1 MYQTHLSITTPPDD
15 AVIWRYMNLEKVLT
29 LLCTQSLFLCRLDQ
43 FVDPWEGVWPRP
55 FVEAIR
61 EGWPQKEQET
71 FLDFSKEMRRSF
83 FVNCWHEGAH
93 ESAALWDQYAKS
105 AGFAIRTTVGRLKQC
120 ILDERHFFIG
130 KIEYLDYDK
139 QNVPELN
146 MLRPPFLKRK
156 SFQHEKEVRVMVWD
170 MPTQKEG
177 PIDWEQAQ
185 QNHTLRVN
193 LSELIE
199 ELYASPTIDDWLMP
213 HIRELLA
220 RFGLSNIPFK
230 KSDLY
235 APHVY

>member
-1 MYQTHLSITTPPDD
+1 MYEAHASIITPPDD

-29 LLCTQSLFLCRLDQ
+29 LLSTQSLFLCRLDQ
-43 FVDPWEGVWPRP
+43 FADPWEGVWPKP
-55 FVEAIR
+55 FVEDMR
-61 EGWPQKEQET
+61 KTWPQKEQDT
-71 FLDFSKEMRRSF
+71 FLTFSKEMRRSF
-83 FVNCWHEGAH
+83 FLNCWHESAY

-105 AGFAIRTTVGRLKQC
+105 AGFAIRTTVGRLKKS
-120 ILDERHFFIG
+120 ILDERHLFIG

-139 QNVPELN
+139 QNVSELN
-146 MLRPPFLKRK
+146 MLIPPFLKRK

-170 MPTQKEG
+170 MPIAKEG

-185 QNHTLRVN
+185 QNHKLRVD
-193 LSELIE
+193 LSVLIE

-220 RFGLSNIPFK
+220 RFGFHNIPLV